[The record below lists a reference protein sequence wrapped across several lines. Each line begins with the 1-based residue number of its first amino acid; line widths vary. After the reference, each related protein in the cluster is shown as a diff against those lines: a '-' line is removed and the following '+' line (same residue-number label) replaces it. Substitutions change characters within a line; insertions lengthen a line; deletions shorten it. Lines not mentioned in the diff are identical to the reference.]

1 MPETMGSSPAKCL
14 LSARVLSARP
24 FRVLF
29 ELFRKTRNR
38 RERPAQAFGIQAGL
52 GIWRQR
58 ECPRGPAK
66 IAALL
71 TYRAVRCNIAA
82 ATARNFKSTAP
93 GTLVPR
99 RPAGILPR

>member
-1 MPETMGSSPAKCL
+1 MPDTMDCSAAKCL
-14 LSARVLSARP
+14 LSARVLSARR
-24 FRVLF
+24 FGFF